1 MDLDS
6 IIFVDN
12 LPKLD
17 LHGFDRETARVIVL
31 DFIKDNIKMKN
42 EIINIVHGHGSGIL
56 KDTVHDTLRKNRN
69 VIEFKTFYN
78 NDGCTIVK
86 IKIWQMQKNVYNI

>member
-1 MDLDS
+1 MTLDNV
-6 IIFVDN
+6 IYVDS

-17 LHGFDRETARVIVL
+17 LHGFDSDTARVLIN
-31 DFIKDNIKMKN
+31 DFIKDNKIMKR

-56 KDTVHDTLRKNRN
+56 RRTTHKTLKENRN
-69 VIEFKTFYN
+69 VLEFKTFYN

-86 IKIWQMQKNVYNI
+86 IKI

>member
-17 LHGFDRETARVIVL
+17 LHGFDRETARVMVL

-86 IKIWQMQKNVYNI
+86 IKI

>member
-17 LHGFDRETARVIVL
+17 LHGFDRETARLMVL

-69 VIEFKTFYN
+69 IIEFKTFYN

-86 IKIWQMQKNVYNI
+86 IKI